1 MPDEEAII
9 DSDRKVIAAL
19 TKRGDPLRVAREVKH
34 WAYFSSRVGVDMFA
48 EWLASSGLDDISVAE
63 DDAYDEDLVWR
74 VTYTHEIRPTL
85 EAVTAHTVPAARE
98 AERLGGRYDGWETSV
113 EAE

>member
-1 MPDEEAII
+1 VPNEEAII
-9 DSDRKVIAAL
+9 DSDRKVVAAL
-19 TKRGDPLRVAREVKH
+19 LEAGDPLRVAREVKH
-34 WAYFSSRVGVDMFA
+34 WVYFSSRVGAEMFA
-48 EWLASSGLDDISVAE
+48 EWLAAEGLRDIDIAE
-63 DDAYDEDLVWR
+63 EDTRDDLVWR

-85 EAVTAHTVPAARE
+85 EAVTAHTVPAAHE

>member
-1 MPDEEAII
+1 MPNEQALT

-19 TKRGDPLRVAREVKH
+19 QERGDPLAVAREVKH
-34 WAYFSSRVGVDMFA
+34 WAYFSSRVGAEMFA
-48 EWLASSGLDDISVAE
+48 EWLAGGALDQIDIAE
-63 DDAYDEDLVWR
+63 DAAYDEDLVWR
-74 VTYTHEIRPTL
+74 VTYTHEIRPTI
-85 EAVTAHTVPAARE
+85 ETVTAHTVPAARE